1 MLQDL
6 LIPMMVIGIAELG
19 DKTQIAVFLLS
30 TKTEEHLKLLLG
42 VMLAFLFAD
51 GIAVLTGNYITEKI
65 SLDHIKIISGLIFIL
80 FGVLTLRISKKEK
93 ETQDL
98 KNPFFS
104 GFILIFFSELGD
116 KTQIASGLFAT
127 MYNPILVLI
136 GIMLSLSL
144 LSIIAIYAGRFISTK
159 VDDKILSRI
168 GGVIFI
174 LVGIV
179 FLFR

>member
-30 TKTEEHLKLLLG
+30 TKTEEHFKLLLG
-42 VMLAFLFAD
+42 VMLAFLLAD
-51 GIAVLTGNYITEKI
+51 GIAVLTGDYITEKI
-65 SLDHIKIISGLIFIL
+65 SSDHIKIISGLIFIL

-144 LSIIAIYAGRFISTK
+144 LSVMAIYAGRFISTK